1 MVRYEVS
8 GFREQG
14 TVAGRSEMMPNFR
27 ILHLYEKRCK
37 QKAIVG
43 QNGRIELPTTEL
55 TEGTV
60 VEVIVL
66 VEADPEEDEIDYL
79 LRSKAN
85 KKQLMEALENVKQGI
100 TVAINLDEYEKNY
113 L

>member
-1 MVRYEVS
+1 MINS
-8 GFREQG
+8 
-14 TVAGRSEMMPNFR
+14 
-27 ILHLYEKRCK
+27 IK

-43 QNGRIELPTTEL
+43 QNGRIELSATEL

-66 VEADPEEDEIDYL
+66 VEADPEEDETDYL
-79 LRSKAN
+79 LRSNAN
-85 KKQLMEALENVKQGI
+85 KKHLLDALANVKQGRI
-100 TVAINLDEYEKNY
+100 VAVDLDEYEKNH

>member
-1 MVRYEVS
+1 
-8 GFREQG
+8 
-14 TVAGRSEMMPNFR
+14 MMLNS
-27 ILHLYEKRCK
+27 IK

-66 VEADPEEDEIDYL
+66 VEADPEEDETDYL
-79 LRSKAN
+79 LRSRAN
-85 KKQLMEALENVKQGI
+85 KQQLLDALENVKNAKVI
-100 TVAINLDEYEKNY
+100 AVDLDEYEKNY